1 MRIAMDIMKINNLV
15 KQYPKVRAVD
25 GVSFGVRQGVCFG
38 LLGPNGAGKTTTL
51 EIVEGIIP
59 QTSGEVLYKG
69 KPRTRDFAQEAGIQF
84 QSTALLSFLTVR
96 ETLAT
101 FARLYKNPMD
111 LDKLIALCQ
120 MEDILERF
128 NDKISGGQK
137 QRLLLALA
145 LVNDPELV
153 FLDEPTTGLDPQA
166 RRHVWDIVRTIKTQG
181 KTVVLTTH
189 YMEEAEK
196 LCDEIAIMDQGA
208 IIAQGSPA
216 DLLQEHGKGV
226 LASLPAFSFPID
238 PMTLA
243 DENIRVRQKG
253 DNIQLQTKDIK
264 GCLEKLLQAGV
275 DLHSIT
281 VRSPNLEDLFLDLT
295 GRRLRE

>member
-1 MRIAMDIMKINNLV
+1 MDIMNIHNLI
-15 KQYPKVRAVD
+15 KQYPRVRAVD
-25 GVSFGVRQGVCFG
+25 GVSFAVRSGTCFG

-59 QTSGEVLYKG
+59 KTSGEVYYKG
-69 KPRTRDFAQEAGIQF
+69 VPRTRDFAQEVGIQF

-96 ETLAT
+96 ETLYT
-101 FARLYKNPMD
+101 FSRLYKNPMD
-111 LDKLIALCQ
+111 LDRLIKLCQ
-120 MEDILERF
+120 MDDILDHY

-166 RRHVWDIVRTIKTQG
+166 RRNVWDVVRTIKAQG

-196 LCDEIAIMDQGA
+196 LCDEIAIMDQGN

-216 DLLQEHGKGV
+216 DLLQKHGKGV
-226 LASLPAFSFPID
+226 LATLPASSFPID
-238 PMTLA
+238 PMSLA
-243 DENIRVRQKG
+243 DDSIRIRPKG
-253 DNIQLQTKDIK
+253 ENIQLQTKDITL
-264 GCLEKLLQAGV
+264 CLDKLLQAGV

>member
-1 MRIAMDIMKINNLV
+1 MKVLNIHNLV

-25 GVSFGVRQGVCFG
+25 GVSFSVEGGTCFG

-51 EIVEGIIP
+51 EIVEGIIEP
-59 QTSGEVLYKG
+59 TSGEVFYKE
-69 KPRTRDFAQEAGIQF
+69 KPRTREFSQEVGIQF
-84 QSTALLSFLTVR
+84 QSTALLSFLTVK

-101 FARLYKNPMD
+101 FARLYRNPMD
-111 LDKLIALCQ
+111 MAQLIELCQ
-120 MEDILERF
+120 LEDILDSN

-145 LVNDPELV
+145 LVNDPDLI

-166 RRHVWDIVRTIKTQG
+166 RRHVWDIVRNIKARG
-181 KTVVLTTH
+181 KTLVLTTH

-196 LCDEIAIMDQGA
+196 LCDEIAIMDQGK
-208 IIAQGSPA
+208 IISQGSPA
-216 DLLQEHGKGV
+216 DLLKERDGGV
-226 LASLPAFSFPID
+226 LATLPVSSFSFD
-238 PMTLA
+238 PKNLSGNGITVKQKG
-243 DENIRVRQKG
+243 ENIQFHAR
-253 DNIQLQTKDIK
+253 DINL
-264 GCLEKLLQAGV
+264 CLEKLLEAGV
-275 DLHSIT
+275 DMQSIT